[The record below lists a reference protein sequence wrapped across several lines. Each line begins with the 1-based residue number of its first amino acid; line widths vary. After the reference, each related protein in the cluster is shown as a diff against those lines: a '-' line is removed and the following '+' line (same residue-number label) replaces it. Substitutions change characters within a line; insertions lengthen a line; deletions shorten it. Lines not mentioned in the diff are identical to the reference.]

1 MAEED
6 GGPVQGGGMRGA
18 TGEEEEEV
26 DVSASGPEDA
36 HKLLLDVGTE
46 DDGEDEVVPVKEEE
60 VEEGRADVS
69 MNPAAVTGLWSVGE
83 HVEGEDPGEEGSGC
97 SAHVQTGPH
106 IVSRSIHAPN
116 HVQDPVYCDEHTPG
130 S

>member
-1 MAEED
+1 MVEED

-36 HKLLLDVGTE
+36 HTVLLDVGTE
-46 DDGEDEVVPVKEEE
+46 DDGDDEVVPVEEEE

-69 MNPAAVTGLWSVGE
+69 MKPAAVTGLGSVGAD
-83 HVEGEDPGEEGSGC
+83 VEDEDPGEEGSGC
-97 SAHVQTGPH
+97 SAHIQTGPH
-106 IVSRSIHAPN
+106 IVSRSTHAP
-116 HVQDPVYCDEHTPG
+116 D
-130 S
+130 